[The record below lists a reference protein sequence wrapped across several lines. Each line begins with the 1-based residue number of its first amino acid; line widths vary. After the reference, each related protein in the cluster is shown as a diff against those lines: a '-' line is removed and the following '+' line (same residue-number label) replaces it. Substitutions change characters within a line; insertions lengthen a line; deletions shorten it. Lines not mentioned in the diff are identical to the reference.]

1 MTTTVLPK
9 VNGADAPARQPR
21 LLVADTDSGNRESL
35 QPYLERH
42 GYEVQVACSAHETL
56 EMIAAYRPDLLIM
69 DLNLPDM
76 SGYEVTLHL
85 RQDPKLAYLPII
97 LITAQDEER
106 TRLQSMVSG
115 ADDYLAKPV
124 AERELMVR
132 VQALLRTKN
141 HIDRLLDENRRL
153 LRSMEQQNRDL
164 EHALQAAQE
173 ADILKKN
180 ILATVSHELN
190 TPLLQVKSA
199 VHLLVEDVR
208 RSDPENTPARLATQ
222 SLSRL
227 EGIIQNITHL
237 AHSENLRQEPF
248 ILREAVDVA
257 MRNIERSWVAKEQ
270 IRRIRR
276 DFEPNLPMVAGDLR
290 AVARVLGLF
299 LDNAI
304 KFDPTGKPIT
314 ILARREGQG
323 RVYLAVKDE
332 GIGIPKKHQE
342 LIFQEFYQVDSS
354 TTRRFGGAGIGLAL
368 AKLLCNRMGTEITVE
383 SRPKKGST
391 FSFTLPAADW
401 IP

>member
-1 MTTTVLPK
+1 MLVK
-9 VNGADAPARQPR
+9 ANGADSLTRQPR
-21 LLVADTDSGNRESL
+21 LLVADTDNGTLEML

-42 GYEVQVACSAHETL
+42 GYEVRIAFSAHETL
-56 EMIAAYRPDLLIM
+56 ETITTYHPDLLIM
-69 DLNLPDM
+69 ELNLPDRN
-76 SGYEVTLHL
+76 GYEVTLQL
-85 RQDPKLAYLPII
+85 RQDPTSTYLPII
-97 LITAQDEER
+97 LITAQDEDR

-124 AERELMVR
+124 VERELMVR

-141 HIDRLLDENRRL
+141 HIERLLHENHRL
-153 LRSMEQQNRDL
+153 LRSLEKQNKELEQ
-164 EHALQAAQE
+164 ALQSAQE
-173 ADILKKN
+173 ADSLKRN
-180 ILATVSHELN
+180 ILATVSHEMN

-208 RSDPENTPARLATQ
+208 RSDPDNTPARLAAQ

-227 EGIIQNITHL
+227 EGIIQNITQLARSEHL
-237 AHSENLRQEPF
+237 QQEPF
-248 ILREAVDVA
+248 ILREAVDLA
-257 MRNIERSWVAKEQ
+257 MRNIERSWVAKEEVG
-270 IRRIRR
+270 RIRR
-276 DFEPNLPMVAGDLR
+276 EFEADLPMVAGDLR

-304 KFDPTGKPIT
+304 KFDPDHRPIK
-314 ILARREGQG
+314 IIARRQG
-323 RVYLAVKDE
+323 EDQVYIAVKDQ
-332 GIGIPKKHQE
+332 GIGIPKKHQD

-368 AKLLCNRMGTEITVE
+368 AKLLCDKMGTEIKVE